1 MTTPIN
7 LDGVDVDGVD
17 LDGVDFA
24 LPILTLVL
32 KNMRTC

>member
-24 LPILTLVL
+24 LPISTLVL

>member
-32 KNMRTC
+32 KNIRTC